1 LPADEVIGQAGRCLK
16 RPDRNSA
23 MLSVK
28 VFQEGEYFG
37 WTLNAPSNEV
47 LGHGTAE
54 TEQKAA
60 MGGDTPAVGL
70 DGPAGAHRRPLAP
83 YRPPLAAK

>member
-16 RPDRNSA
+16 RPERNSA

-28 VFQEGEYFG
+28 VFQEGEHFG
-37 WTLNAPSNEV
+37 WTLNAPSNEL

-54 TEQKAA
+54 TEQKARIDA
-60 MGGDTPAVGL
+60 L
-70 DGPAGAHRRPLAP
+70 DAGMTYIDR
-83 YRPPLAAK
+83 AKERTTASRSALH

>member
-1 LPADEVIGQAGRCLK
+1 
-16 RPDRNSA
+16 

-54 TEQKAA
+54 TVALMAEHLT
-60 MGGDTPAVGL
+60 D
-70 DGPAGAHRRPLAP
+70 RP
-83 YRPPLAAK
+83 